1 MKGQHAIEQFILYLA
16 TERGLSVAYQ
26 LAVRQSLEQFLQW
39 SEHVK
44 RAWQHHTTDD
54 LAGWLT
60 QLRAQGRK
68 GSTVRVMQVH
78 LKVFYRYAAQRR
90 WLTTDPAMALVTPR
104 AETRLPETL
113 SEDTV
118 RQLIE
123 SIQPD
128 SVLGMRDRAMVELF
142 YASGLRLAELARAQL
157 PHLDLD
163 TQVLRVTG
171 KGGKT
176 RLVPVGGAALEA
188 IIRYLDD
195 SRPQLVKAG
204 RTDATLFLSIRGR
217 ALSAERL
224 REIVK
229 QRAAAAGIG
238 QNLYPHLLRHSFATH
253 LLQNGADLRIIQEL
267 LGHADIATTQIYT
280 HVDEA
285 RLKQVHQRYHPRG

>member
-44 RAWQHHTTDD
+44 RAWQHHTTED

-60 QLRAQGRK
+60 QLRAQGRQ